1 MIDFFYQKFI
11 LNKFDKIVFVNKF
24 IILMTG
30 KVYVASMNLRGKWA
44 IPIDTDTIKV
54 NVTSANL
61 NKVNIVLILV

>member
-1 MIDFFYQKFI
+1 
-11 LNKFDKIVFVNKF
+11 
-24 IILMTG
+24 MTG